1 MGCLPPPEGGRI
13 HLNSTESHR
22 VASGIRSHRQL
33 RDATASK
40 TAAPQDTA
48 ARHRTVSRL
57 PQRAA
62 HARTEQDSCRQ
73 KGCPTRHASGHHRP
87 PDGSPG
93 RSKAIAQSSL
103 AVAGM
108 ERHGPADG
116 RRMAPQQFS
125 CKWRRPR
132 RRRGALSYACEYEG
146 QATQGAAVRSRAQ
159 PRGCTRPRTPRPG
172 SWSLLPGERAGRR
185 RVCPRMLRHGRL
197 RRCRAAP
204 GRSRGL

>member
-1 MGCLPPPEGGRI
+1 MLQPRRNCSPQTCLWDLCFTKLTSRCVVQGFRTICMLRLVALPPLMAKSRVLPAPAQGAVARHSTGCVPPEMARI

-116 RRMAPQQFS
+116 RRMAPQ
-125 CKWRRPR
+125 
-132 RRRGALSYACEYEG
+132 
-146 QATQGAAVRSRAQ
+146 
-159 PRGCTRPRTPRPG
+159 
-172 SWSLLPGERAGRR
+172 
-185 RVCPRMLRHGRL
+185 
-197 RRCRAAP
+197 
-204 GRSRGL
+204 